1 MITTAQRK
9 KMKKIF
15 KTRYSKAVQE
25 RLNQKGILN
34 KKGKSF
40 GISYISH
47 VFNGRNEDIQIE
59 ETIIELYQEKVT
71 ELKEIANRRKEIFDT
86 KKPEAGNIG
95 ADLIN

>member
-9 KMKKIF
+9 KLKKVF
-15 KTRYSKAVQE
+15 KTRYSKAVQT

-47 VFNGRNEDIQIE
+47 VFNGRNEDLLIE
-59 ETIIELYQEKVT
+59 ETIIELYQEKVA
-71 ELKEIANRRKEIFDT
+71 EEKAIAQRRKEIF
-86 KKPEAGNIG
+86 EA
-95 ADLIN
+95 

>member
-9 KMKKIF
+9 KLKQVF
-15 KTRYSKAVQE
+15 KMRYSKAVQA

-47 VFNGRNEDIQIE
+47 VFNGRNEDLLIE
-59 ETIIELYQEKVT
+59 ETIIELYQEKVA
-71 ELKEIANRRKEIFDT
+71 EEKAIIQRRKEIFN
-86 KKPEAGNIG
+86 A
-95 ADLIN
+95 

>member
-9 KMKKIF
+9 KMKRVF

-25 RLNQKGILN
+25 RLNQKGFLN
-34 KKGKSF
+34 KKGKPF

-47 VFNGRNEDIQIE
+47 VFNGRNEDLLIE

-71 ELKEIANRRKEIFDT
+71 EINEIANRRKEIFDT
-86 KKPEAGNIG
+86 KKPDAGNIG
-95 ADLIN
+95 FDLSI